1 MGITNFGHTPIV
13 LLVISNYHTF
23 TNKRMLNYKMYS
35 FFLAVYNNKRYICR
49 VKFKTV
55 CI

>member
-13 LLVISNYHTF
+13 LLVISNYQTF
-23 TNKRMLNYKMYS
+23 TNKRMLNYKIYAFS
-35 FFLAVYNNKRYICR
+35 LDVYNHKHYICR

-55 CI
+55 YI